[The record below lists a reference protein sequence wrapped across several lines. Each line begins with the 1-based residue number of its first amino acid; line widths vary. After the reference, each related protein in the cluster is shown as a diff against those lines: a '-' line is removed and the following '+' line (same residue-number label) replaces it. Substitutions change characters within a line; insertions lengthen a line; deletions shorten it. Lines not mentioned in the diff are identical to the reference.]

1 MRCVPPFPL
10 PELVTSSGRQ
20 RCEIRGFAPPDSS
33 GNPGWKTAGAPSAV
47 CSCLPMYAG
56 VQGLNALVW
65 GCLPGRER
73 RFCWVAPRGRRRG
86 EQFLLAAAVPALP
99 PVCGCLSPLRLLTA
113 VLHKGS
119 KPYAAGEE
127 CTSLISLSYVSLSA
141 ENAGLGRG
149 LCALLSGAYS
159 RLFRFW

>member
-1 MRCVPPFPL
+1 M
-10 PELVTSSGRQ
+10 
-20 RCEIRGFAPPDSS
+20 
-33 GNPGWKTAGAPSAV
+33 
-47 CSCLPMYAG
+47 
-56 VQGLNALVW
+56 
-65 GCLPGRER
+65 
-73 RFCWVAPRGRRRG
+73 APRGRMRG

-99 PVCGCLSPLRLLTA
+99 PVCGCLSPFRLLTA
-113 VLHKGS
+113 VLHKGG